1 MIVKMSALILML
13 PQLNFQS
20 MRLVYLLLFIAFIS
34 PTGFTQISPINED
47 FSTNKRG
54 WPIDED
60 RKIQNGIYQRA
71 ANEDDG
77 QGAINFFIDPNSDF
91 ETGIELTQRG
101 GSDQS
106 IYGMI
111 WNSGYESYNDFII
124 SPLGQYLIIS
134 GPIGQLKGWKK
145 TKAIQEQTNSLK
157 IQRVD
162 GKDIFYINNS
172 KVDERKASP
181 LYGQWGGILALSQV
195 KVDADNFYF
204 KQQQPEVKN
213 NPSFS
218 SFKKENLGDRVNSNQ
233 DDLGPI
239 ISTDGKTIYFA
250 RQNVA
255 GNVGGEADDE
265 DIWYSQFEKGLWGFA
280 RNMGKPI
287 NSPGPDNLVAVGAD
301 NNTMLFKLSDGLA
314 FRYRSGNGWTD
325 FEKIKIAIE
334 NESSHFVGSLASDGH
349 TLVFSAMMKDNLF
362 YDSWLEENDL
372 YVSFLDSTG
381 VWSNPLNLGPSIN
394 TAGEESS
401 PFLSHDGKTLY
412 FASNGRP
419 GFGDLDIFVT
429 QRNDKDWTSWSEPL
443 NLGSTINS
451 PSFDAYYTV
460 PAAGNFAYLVSYDGG
475 FGKADIFRVRLGE
488 NSISKPVVLVHGKVI
503 NKRNNKPVGATIV
516 FEDLKNGKQVGE
528 ARSDPQTG
536 MYQIVLPYGVN
547 YGFMARAKGFFS
559 VRENFNTTVMDRF
572 KELDLD
578 LLLVPIEIGETVKL
592 NNVFFDAGL
601 ASLKPESF
609 AELGHLAVMMRH
621 NPTIEIEL
629 EGHTDNQGSL
639 EYVLQKL
646 SEDRIASVKNF
657 LVQRGVSPD
666 RIAGF
671 GYGGSKP
678 VAPSDTEGN
687 RLKNRRV
694 EFKIVKK

>member
-1 MIVKMSALILML
+1 MNSIGIAQVYPIL
-13 PQLNFQS
+13 
-20 MRLVYLLLFIAFIS
+20 
-34 PTGFTQISPINED
+34 ED
-47 FSTNKRG
+47 FADNMRA
-54 WPIDED
+54 WPVDNE
-60 RKIQNGIYQRA
+60 RKIQNGVYEISSPEEGSQA
-71 ANEDDG
+71 A
-77 QGAINFFIDPNSDF
+77 ISFFIDVNADF

-106 IYGMI
+106 IFGLI
-111 WNSGYESYNDFII
+111 WNSGYENYNAFMI
-124 SPLGQYLIIS
+124 SPQGQYLILS
-134 GPIGQLKGWKK
+134 GPITQLKGWRKSK
-145 TKAIQEQTNSLK
+145 VILSQTNSLK
-157 IQRVD
+157 VQREN
-162 GKDIFYINNS
+162 GKDIFYINDS
-172 KVDERKASP
+172 KVDERKAAP
-181 LYGQWGGILALSQV
+181 FFGQWVGVLALSQV
-195 KVDADNFYF
+195 KVEADNFYF
-204 KQQQPEVKN
+204 KQQQTDIKN
-213 NPSFS
+213 STRFS
-218 SFKKENLGDRVNSNQ
+218 SLKKENLGDRVNSSQ

-250 RQNVA
+250 RQNVS

-265 DIWYSQFEKGLWGFA
+265 DIWYSKFEKGLWGFA
-280 RNMGKPI
+280 RNMGEPI

-314 FRYRSGNGWTD
+314 FRYRSGSGWTD
-325 FEKIKIAIE
+325 FEKMKIAIGS
-334 NESSHFVGSLASDGH
+334 ESHHFVGSLASDGH
-349 TLVFSAMMKDNLF
+349 TLVFSAMMKNNLY
-362 YDSWLEENDL
+362 YDSRREENDL

-381 VWSNPLNLGPSIN
+381 VWSTPMNLGVAIN
-394 TAGEESS
+394 TPGEESS

-412 FASNGRP
+412 FATNGRP
-419 GFGDLDIFVT
+419 GYGDLDIFTT
-429 QRNDKDWTSWSEPL
+429 QRESDNWTQWGEPL
-443 NLGSTINS
+443 NLGPTVNS
-451 PSFDAYYTV
+451 AAFDAYYTI

-503 NKRNNKPVGATIV
+503 NKKTKQPVGASIV
-516 FEDLKNGKQVGE
+516 FEDLKSGKQAGE

-536 MYQIVLPYGVN
+536 MYQIVLPYGSN
-547 YGFMARAKGFFS
+547 YGFRAKANGFFS
-559 VRENFNTTVMDRF
+559 VHENFNTTMMEKF

-601 ASLKPESF
+601 ATLKPESF
-609 AELGHLAVMMRH
+609 AELSHLAVMMRH

-629 EGHTDNQGSL
+629 EGHTDNQGSS
-639 EYVLQKL
+639 EFVLQKL

-657 LVQRGVSPD
+657 LIQRGISPD

-671 GYGGSKP
+671 GYGSSRF
-678 VAPSDTEGN
+678 VAPSDTEEN